1 MVTDLQVIIRQA
13 LITDASQIATLISE
27 MGYPTRPEEMGDR
40 LRLIG
45 SSPDY
50 ITYVAVSGSESEIV
64 GIVGGGLAP
73 YYEKNGL
80 YGRLLVL
87 AVAAGYRNRGIGR
100 LLVEEIERWFRAKH
114 VRVIVVNSG
123 SSRTEAHQ
131 FYERVGFQ
139 QTGLRFVK
147 EL

>member
-1 MVTDLQVIIRQA
+1 MTTDVQVAIRQA
-13 LITDASQIATLISE
+13 LITDAPQIATLISG
-27 MGYPTRPEEMGDR
+27 MGYPTRPEEMSGR

-45 SSPDY
+45 SYSDY
-50 ITYVAVSGSESEIV
+50 ITYVAISRVDNEIV
-64 GIVGGGLAP
+64 GIVGAGLAP

-87 AVAAGYRNRGIGR
+87 AVAASYRSRGIGR
-100 LLVEEIERWFRAKH
+100 LLVEEIECWFKTKN
-114 VRVIVVNSG
+114 VDVIVVNSG
-123 SSRTEAHQ
+123 SSRTEAHR

-139 QTGLRFVK
+139 KTGLRFVK